1 MTKKASKIF
10 FYSTLS
16 VIVLLLCLAGYTQTG
31 AFRSNLRS
39 ALYEMIKDNLNASV
53 YIGEING
60 NLVTGFSI
68 DTVMM
73 YIDNA
78 PFIESGKIA
87 VTYNL
92 FDLLSNEVNVDSLA
106 IQNPVVHL
114 IRWNDGTWNVDR
126 LTEPTA
132 TPDST
137 PSPWKIN
144 TRKIVLTN
152 ASFRLL
158 DSTGRIDSSVSI
170 NGRKSVNYSNLYLKE
185 INLNAG
191 GSYASDRITAEIQ
204 QLSFISPRE
213 KFTLT
218 SLSTGFYYTKN
229 SARAVNLTIRSPHT
243 SIRTSAE
250 IDGIDIFSAG
260 DLAEFENVP
269 VKLVLEESEVST
281 SDLQVFLPELYFLTG
296 KVKIDGAFQGTLRQL
311 NVHSLNASF
320 GKTTLALNGTVS
332 NIHQPDDLRLNIVS
346 KQSSINPPDV
356 PHLLPYFGIPLYS
369 QLGQITLDFQFVGK
383 PLDFV
388 VISKVQSA
396 AGTITVDGE
405 MVITEENLHYK
416 GLLAGNN
423 VNLEKIFESSDF
435 ASHLNTKAFIKGE
448 GTSIEKLNAEARV
461 EIDSSSVRGIPV
473 SSATLELK
481 ANEKTIDADI
491 VLNSPEVNLQM
502 AALLDFRKV
511 EPAYMVST
519 QVRNLNLAPILRD
532 DYYDSRLSFDLNR
545 TARTFDI
552 LDGISN
558 TNIQMLPSRFKEYAF
573 DSCSV
578 RIVVALDSSSQRLIS
593 VRSPIV
599 DGELQGTF
607 DFSGFRKTLQRGV
620 HHITQLYTY
629 QRRVVDSTFNEQT
642 IDTLHAKII
651 DSTHNELRYTLTVK
665 NLRPIAVFFKLPMM
679 DAQATLDGVLAGNE
693 QSAALTGSMQMQRGV
708 IVSDSTLVQIKQTSL
723 EYLLQDLPSYKP
735 DDPLPLK
742 VELGLDGNEIDV
754 NKTALRYPKFSFDY
768 DGTAG
773 EYTLYSDIDT
783 TISVALEG
791 NVTVHK
797 GEELLNISLLN
808 MIYQGYD
815 IRNTSTII
823 GHLSRKGVSL
833 DSAQFEHRDQKL
845 LLDGTYSFNGAV
857 DAVVQVTNFPLQD
870 LYYFSASS
878 DFREN
883 ALAFGGAV
891 SAKSLLTGTIRNPSF
906 WLQMG
911 GEDLSFKQTSFGHMT
926 GVVTYTDKT
935 ADVRFELH
943 HQRDSVESKDLTL
956 SGKIPVDLRFMNVE
970 NRTELEGMDLQ
981 LNTSNLQ
988 MAALDPFIPELT
1000 IVGGIVKSDIHV
1012 GGSLKSPSL
1021 SGTAQ
1026 LDSGRWI
1033 LEMTGISYLAS
1044 GTLSFDGHTVSFPE
1058 FSVTNLLGD
1067 YSDGL
1072 MRVGGFVTLKGFV
1085 PDEYHLT
1092 ANGELMVLHERSRA
1106 EGSAFFGTLIASTGS
1121 DSMRFDG
1128 NFDRSRINGVVY
1140 IQQASLTFP
1149 PTQQASSYSS
1159 SLFNTVEFID
1169 DTSRQSIDTTV
1180 VESVLNIVQQLL
1192 AQPKSHERTFLD
1204 GFGYDLTIQ
1213 TRGSVR
1219 VNMIF
1224 NANAGAYEELYAEL
1238 DGKLTLSKNENGL
1251 QLKGSIN
1258 VGNESKYT
1266 FYKEFNASGS
1276 LTFDGDPQNPR
1287 LNIAATYEGTHC
1299 INSSPL
1305 KDDCAKEERVIVTL
1319 NISGTRLLPQVK
1331 LGLKT
1336 IDQNGKET
1344 IRSGEVEND
1353 AISFLLTSSS
1363 GTPGKF
1369 RDELTAQDRDRISEQ
1384 LTSTIGG
1391 TFLNSMLSGYVMEFI
1406 TRNNIPFVKRVEVS
1420 DVGADPKLNVRVEIF
1435 DAIINAGGRV
1445 FSNINNTNISI
1456 QRPILGKENRNF
1468 MLEVEKKTEN
1478 FNYSLESRTILS
1490 ARIFYRFTF

>member
-10 FYSTLS
+10 LYSFLS
-16 VIVLLLCLAGYTQTG
+16 FVVLLLCLAGYTQTA

-39 ALYEMIKDNLNASV
+39 ALYEVIKDNLNASV
-53 YIGEING
+53 YFGEING

-78 PFIESGKIA
+78 PFIESGKIS
-87 VTYNL
+87 VRYNL

-114 IRWNDGTWNVDR
+114 TRWNDGTWNVDR
-126 LTEPTA
+126 LTEPSPTS
-132 TPDST
+132 DST
-137 PSPWKIN
+137 PSLWKIN
-144 TRKIVLTN
+144 ARKIVLMN
-152 ASFRLL
+152 ASFRLV
-158 DSTGRIDSSVSI
+158 DSTGRIDSSVYI
-170 NGRKSVNYSNLYLKE
+170 NGRKSINYSNLYLNE

-191 GSYASDRITAEIQ
+191 VSYASDRITADIWK
-204 QLSFISPRE
+204 LSFVSPRE
-213 KFTLT
+213 KFTLS
-218 SLSTGFYYTKN
+218 SLSTAFYYTNN
-229 SARAVNLTIRSPHT
+229 SARAVNLTILSPHT

-250 IDGIDIFSAG
+250 IEGIDIFSAG
-260 DLAEFENVP
+260 DLPEFENVP
-269 VKLVLEESEVST
+269 VKLTLEESEIST

-296 KVKIDGAFQGTLRQL
+296 KVKIDGAFQGTFRQL
-311 NVHSLNASF
+311 NVNSLNASF
-320 GKTTLALNGTVS
+320 GKTSLALNGTIS
-332 NIHQPDDLRLNIVS
+332 NIHHPEDLRLNIVS

-356 PHLLPYFGIPLYS
+356 PQLLPYFGIPLYS
-369 QLGQITLDFQFVGK
+369 QLGQLTLDFQFVGK

-396 AGTITVDGE
+396 AGTVTVDGE
-405 MVITEENLHYK
+405 MLITEENLHYK

-435 ASHLNTKAFIKGE
+435 ASHINTKAFIEGE
-448 GTSIEKLNAEARV
+448 GTSIETLNAEARI

-481 ANEKTIDADI
+481 AKERTIDADI
-491 VLNSPEVNLQM
+491 ALNSTEVNLQT
-502 AALLDFRKV
+502 AALLDFRNI
-511 EPAYMVST
+511 EPSYMLST
-519 QVRNLNLAPILRD
+519 RVRNLNLASMLRD
-532 DYYDSRLSFDLNR
+532 EYYDSHLSFDIHR
-545 TARTFDI
+545 TAKTFDI

-558 TNIQMLPSRFKEYAF
+558 TNIQILPSKFKDHSF
-573 DSCSV
+573 DSSLI
-578 RIVVALDSSSQRLIS
+578 RIVVALDSSSQRNIS
-593 VRSPIV
+593 VQSPIV
-599 DGELQGTF
+599 DGELKGTF
-607 DFSGFRKTLQRGV
+607 DFNGFLKTLQRGV

-629 QRRVVDSTFNEQT
+629 QRRVVDSTFNERS
-642 IDTLHAKII
+642 IDTVRIMNS
-651 DSTHNELRYTLTVK
+651 DSTQNEIRYALTVK
-665 NLRPIAVFFKLPMM
+665 NLRPIALFFKLPMM

-693 QSAALTGSMQMQRGV
+693 QSAELTGSMQMQRGL
-708 IVSDSTLVQIKQTSL
+708 IVSDSTIVQIKQTSL
-723 EYLLQDLPSYKP
+723 EYSLRDLPSFKP

-742 VELGLDGNEIDV
+742 VELSLDGNEIDV
-754 NKTALRYPKFSFDY
+754 NKTVLKYPKTSFSY

-773 EYTLYSDIDT
+773 EYKVYSDVDT
-783 TISVALEG
+783 TISIALEG
-791 NVTVHK
+791 SVTAHE

-808 MIYQGYD
+808 LIYQGYD
-815 IRNTSTII
+815 IRNSNPVI
-823 GHLSRKGVSL
+823 GRLSRKGVSL
-833 DSAQFEHRDQKL
+833 DSALFEHRDQKL

-857 DAVVQVTNFPLQD
+857 DAVVQVTNFSLQD
-870 LYYFSASS
+870 LYYFSSSS

-883 ALAFGGAV
+883 ALAFGGTV

-906 WLQMG
+906 WVQMG
-911 GEDLSFKQTSFGHMT
+911 GEDFSFKQTSFGHMS
-926 GVVTYTDKT
+926 GVVTYTDKV

-956 SGKIPVDLRFMNVE
+956 SGKIPVDLRFINVE
-970 NRTELEGMDLQ
+970 NRTDLEGMDLQ
-981 LNTSNLQ
+981 FTTSNLQ

-1000 IVGGIVKSDIHV
+1000 IVGGIVKSDLHV
-1012 GGSLKSPSL
+1012 SGSLKHPL
-1021 SGTAQ
+1021 FSGTAK

-1033 LEMTGISYLAS
+1033 LEMTGISYLAN
-1044 GTLSFDGHTVSFPE
+1044 GTLLFDGNNVSFPE
-1058 FSVTNLLGD
+1058 FSVRNLSGD

-1072 MRVGGFVTLKGFV
+1072 MKVGGFVTLKGFV
-1085 PDEYHLT
+1085 PDEYHLA

-1106 EGSAFFGTLIASTGS
+1106 QGSAFFGTLIASTGS

-1128 NFDRSRINGVVY
+1128 NFDRSRVSGVVY

-1169 DTSRQSIDTTV
+1169 DTSRQIIDTTA
-1180 VESVLNIVQQLL
+1180 VESVLTIVQQLL
-1192 AQPKSHERTFLD
+1192 AQPKSNERTFLD

-1238 DGKLTLSKNENGL
+1238 DGKLALSKNENGL

-1258 VGNESKYT
+1258 VGNQSKYT

-1287 LNIAATYEGTHC
+1287 LGITATYEGTHC
-1299 INSSPL
+1299 INSGPL

-1420 DVGADPKLNVRVEIF
+1420 DVGADPNINVRVEIF

>member
-10 FYSTLS
+10 LYSLLS
-16 VIVLLLCLAGYTQTG
+16 FVVLLLCLAGYTQTG

-39 ALYEMIKDNLNASV
+39 ALYELIKDNLHASV
-53 YIGEING
+53 YLGEIDG

-78 PFIESGKIA
+78 PFIESGRIA
-87 VTYNL
+87 VTYSL

-106 IQNPVVHL
+106 IRNPVVHL
-114 IRWNDGTWNVDR
+114 TRWKDGTWNVDR
-126 LTEPTA
+126 LTDSAAA
-132 TPDST
+132 TDST

-144 TRKIVLTN
+144 ARQIVLTN
-152 ASFRLL
+152 ASFRLV
-158 DSTGRIDSSVSI
+158 DSTGRIDSSVYI
-170 NGRKSVNYSNLYLKE
+170 NGRKSLNYSNLFLQE
-185 INLNAG
+185 INLRAG
-191 GSYASDRITAEIQ
+191 ASYASDRITAEIRK
-204 QLSFISPRE
+204 LSFTSPRE
-213 KFTLT
+213 KFTLS
-218 SLSTGFYYTKN
+218 SLSTVFHYTETG
-229 SARAVNLTIRSPHT
+229 ARAENLTILSPHT
-243 SIRTSAE
+243 SIRTLAE
-250 IDGIDIFSAG
+250 IDGIDIFSVG

-269 VKLVLEESEVST
+269 VKLTLEESEVST

-296 KVKIDGAFQGTLRQL
+296 KVKIDGAFQGTFRQL
-311 NVHSLNASF
+311 NVNSLNASF
-320 GKTTLALNGTVS
+320 GKTVLALNGTVS
-332 NIHQPDDLRLNIVS
+332 NIHQPEDLRLNIAS

-356 PHLLPYFGIPLYS
+356 PELLPYFGIPLYS
-369 QLGQITLDFQFVGK
+369 QLGQVTLDFQFVGK

-396 AGTITVDGE
+396 AGTVTVDGE
-405 MVITEENLHYK
+405 MVITEKHLHYK
-416 GLLAGNN
+416 GLLAGND
-423 VNLEKIFESSDF
+423 VNLEKIFESPDF
-435 ASHLNTKAFIKGE
+435 ASHINTKAFIEGE
-448 GTSIEKLNAEARV
+448 GTSIESLNAEARV

-473 SSATLELK
+473 SSATVEMK
-481 ANEKTIDADI
+481 AKERTIDADI
-491 VLNSPEVNLQM
+491 TLNSPEVSIQT
-502 AALLDFRKV
+502 AALLDFREI

-519 QVRNLNLAPILRD
+519 RVRNLNLAPILRD
-532 DYYDSRLSFDLNR
+532 DYYDSRLSFDLHR
-545 TARTFDI
+545 TARTFDL

-558 TNIQMLPSRFKEYAF
+558 TNVQILPSRFREHSF
-573 DSCSV
+573 DSSSV
-578 RIVVALDSSSQRLIS
+578 RIVVAMDSTRQRHIA
-593 VRSPIV
+593 VRSPVV
-599 DGELQGTF
+599 DGELKGTF
-607 DFSGFRKTLQRGV
+607 DFSGFLKTLQRGV

-629 QRRVVDSTFNEQT
+629 QRHVVDSTFNERSADT
-642 IDTLHAKII
+642 ARATGIDT
-651 DSTHNELRYTLTVK
+651 TRNEIRYALTVK
-665 NLRPIAVFFKLPMM
+665 NLRPISAVFKLPMM
-679 DAQATLDGVLAGNE
+679 DAQATLGGVLAGNE
-693 QSAALTGSMQMQRGV
+693 QSADLSGSMQMQRGL
-708 IVSDSTLVQIKQTSL
+708 IVSDSTVVQIKQTSL
-723 EYLLQDLPSYKP
+723 EFSLRDPAVYDPE
-735 DDPLPLK
+735 DPLPLK
-742 VELGLDGNEIDV
+742 VELALDGNEIDV
-754 NKTALRYPKFSFDY
+754 NTTALRYPKFSFHY
-768 DGTAG
+768 NGTAG
-773 EYTLYSDIDT
+773 EYALYSDVDT

-791 NVTVHK
+791 NVSARE

-808 MIYQGYD
+808 LTYQGYD
-815 IRNTSTII
+815 IRNANPVI
-823 GHLSRKGVSL
+823 GRLSRKGVSL
-833 DSAQFEHRDQKL
+833 DSALFEHRDQKL

-857 DAVVQVTNFPLQD
+857 DAVVQVTNFPLHD
-870 LYYFSASS
+870 LYYFSTSP
-878 DFREN
+878 DFRGN
-883 ALAFGGAV
+883 ALAFGGTV

-906 WLQMG
+906 WVQLG
-911 GEDLSFKQTSFGHMT
+911 GEDLSFKQTSFGRLT
-926 GVVTYTDKT
+926 GIVTYTDNL

-943 HQRDSVESKDLTL
+943 HRRDSVETSDVTV
-956 SGKIPVDLRFMNVE
+956 SGKIPVDLRFIHVE
-970 NRTELEGMDLQ
+970 NRTDLEGLDLH
-981 LNTSNLQ
+981 LNASNLQ

-1000 IVGGIVKSDIHV
+1000 IVEGRIKTDIHV
-1012 GGSLKSPSL
+1012 GGSLNTPSF

-1033 LEMTGISYLAS
+1033 LEMTGISYLAN
-1044 GTLSFDGHTVSFPE
+1044 GTLSFDGNKVSFPE
-1058 FSVTNLLGD
+1058 FSVANLSGD

-1072 MRVGGFVTLKGFV
+1072 MKVGGYVTLRGFL
-1085 PDEYHLT
+1085 PDEYHLA

-1106 EGSAFFGTLIASTGS
+1106 QGSAFFGTLIASTGS

-1128 NFDRSRINGVVY
+1128 NFERSRVSGVVY

-1159 SLFNTVEFID
+1159 SLFNTVEFVD
-1169 DTSRQSIDTTV
+1169 DTSRQQIDTAA

-1192 AQPKSHERTFLD
+1192 AQPKVRERTFLD

-1344 IRSGEVEND
+1344 VRSGEVEND

-1420 DVGADPKLNVRVEIF
+1420 DVGADPNINVRVEIF

>member
-10 FYSTLS
+10 LYSVLS
-16 VIVLLLCLAGYTQTG
+16 VVVLLISLAGYTQTG

-39 ALYEMIKDNLNASV
+39 ALYKVIKSNLNASV
-53 YIGEING
+53 YLGEING

-78 PFIESGKIA
+78 PFVESGKITA
-87 VTYNL
+87 TYNL
-92 FDLLSNEVNVDSLA
+92 LDLLHNEVNVDSLA

-114 IRWNDGTWNVDR
+114 IRWKDGEWNVDR
-126 LTEPTA
+126 LTEPSA
-132 TPDST
+132 APDST
-137 PSPWKIN
+137 PSSWKIN
-144 TRKIVLTN
+144 VQNIVLTD
-152 ASFRLL
+152 AMFRLV
-158 DSTGRIDSSVSI
+158 DSTGNIDSSVYI
-170 NGRKSVNYSNLYLKE
+170 NGRKSVNYSNIFVNE
-185 INLNAG
+185 IDLNASA
-191 GSYASDRITAEIQ
+191 SYSSDQLAANIER
-204 QLSFISPRE
+204 LSFISPRE
-213 KFTLT
+213 KFVLS
-218 SLSTGFYYTKN
+218 SLSTGFYYTKDT
-229 SARAVNLTIRSPHT
+229 ARAVNLVIHSPHT

-260 DLAEFENVP
+260 DLADFENVP
-269 VKLVLEESEVST
+269 VKLTLEESEVST

-296 KVKIDGAFQGTLRQL
+296 KVKIDGTFQGTFRQL
-311 NVHSLNASF
+311 NVNSLNASF
-320 GKTTLALNGTVS
+320 GKTALALNGAVS
-332 NIHQPDDLRLNIVS
+332 NIHYPKDLRLNIVS

-356 PHLLPYFGIPLYS
+356 PQLLPYFGIPLYS

-388 VISKVQSA
+388 VISKVQSS
-396 AGTITVDGE
+396 AGIITVDGE

-435 ASHLNTKAFIKGE
+435 ASHINTKAFIEGE
-448 GTSIEKLNAEARV
+448 GTSIGTLNAEARV

-473 SSATLELK
+473 SSATVELK
-481 ANEKTIDADI
+481 AKEKIIDADI
-491 VLNSPEVNLQM
+491 AVNSPEGILS
-502 AALLDFRKV
+502 AATLLDFRDS

-519 QVRNLNLAPILRD
+519 RIRNLNLAPIVRD
-532 DYYDSRLSFDLNR
+532 AYYESRLSFDLNR
-545 TARTFDI
+545 TARSFDL

-558 TNIQMLPSRFKEYAF
+558 TNIQILPSRFKEYAF
-573 DSCSV
+573 DSNSV
-578 RIVVALDSSSQRLIS
+578 RVIVAMDSLQQRRIS

-599 DGELQGTF
+599 DGELKGRF
-607 DFSGFRKTLQRGV
+607 DFSGFLKTLQRGV

-629 QRRVVDSTFNEQT
+629 QRSVVDSTFNDRMIEDAAQ
-642 IDTLHAKII
+642 KSS
-651 DSTHNELRYTLTVK
+651 DSTHNEIRYALTVK
-665 NLRPIAVFFKLPMM
+665 NLRPIAVFFKLPLM
-679 DAQATLDGVLAGNE
+679 DAQASLDGLLAGNE
-693 QSAALTGSMQMQRGV
+693 QSAELSGSIQMQRGL
-708 IVSDSTLVQIKQTSL
+708 IASDSTLIQIKKTSL
-723 EYLLQDLPSYKP
+723 QYSLQDLASYKP

-742 VELGLDGNEIDV
+742 VELGLEGNEIDV
-754 NKTALRYPKFSFDY
+754 NQTALRYPKFSYYY

-773 EYTLYSDIDT
+773 EYTLYSDVDT

-791 NVTVHK
+791 SVTAHEGK
-797 GEELLNISLLN
+797 ELLNISLLN
-808 MIYQGYD
+808 LIYQGYD
-815 IRNTSTII
+815 IRNANPVICR
-823 GHLSRKGVSL
+823 LSKKGVSL
-833 DSAQFEHRDQKL
+833 DSAVFEHRDQKL

-870 LYYFSASS
+870 LYYFSVSH

-883 ALAFGGAV
+883 ALAFGGIV
-891 SAKSLLTGTIRNPSF
+891 SGKSLLSGTIRNPTF
-906 WLQMG
+906 WVQMG
-911 GEDLSFKQTSFGHMT
+911 GENLSFKQTSFGHMT
-926 GVVTYTDKT
+926 GVMTYTNKV
-935 ADVRFELH
+935 ADVRFEMH
-943 HQRDSVESKDLTL
+943 HERDSIEFRDLTL

-970 NRTELEGMDLQ
+970 NRTDIEGMDLQ
-981 LNTSNLQ
+981 LTTSNLQ

-1000 IVGGIVKSDIHV
+1000 IVGGMVKSDIHV
-1012 GGSLKSPSL
+1012 SGSLNRPSL

-1026 LDSGRWI
+1026 LDSGRWM
-1033 LEMTGISYLAS
+1033 LDMTGISYLAN
-1044 GTLSFDGHTVSFPE
+1044 GTLSFDGDTVSFPN
-1058 FSVTNLLGD
+1058 FSVTNLSSD
-1067 YSDGL
+1067 YSAGI
-1072 MRVGGFVTLKGFV
+1072 MNVGGFIALKGFV
-1085 PDEYHLT
+1085 PEEYHLA

-1106 EGSAFFGTLIASTGS
+1106 QASAFFGTLVASTGGENL
-1121 DSMRFDG
+1121 RFDG
-1128 NFDRSRINGVVY
+1128 NFDRSRVSGIVY

-1169 DTSRQSIDTTV
+1169 DTSKQIIDTTEA
-1180 VESVLNIVQQLL
+1180 ESILNVVQQML
-1192 AQPKSHERTFLD
+1192 AQPKGGERTFLD

-1213 TRGSVR
+1213 TRGPVH

-1238 DGKLTLSKNENGL
+1238 DGNLTLSKNENGQ

-1319 NISGTRLLPQVK
+1319 NISGTRLLPRVK

-1369 RDELTAQDRDRISEQ
+1369 RDELTAQDRNRISEQ

-1420 DVGADPKLNVRVEIF
+1420 DVGADPNINVRVEIF